1 MYLEYSGKKK
11 ENQYVLCFYELFI
24 LVFTSGIGMLSK
36 LAIIKSTTISIPYM
50 SGPDTN
56 QRIALH
62 AIIGEE
68 EETAVNVLTVHFSYD
83 RQQQCNNAA
92 RIMNY
97 ISGQLKANTMCLIF
111 GS

>member
-1 MYLEYSGKKK
+1 
-11 ENQYVLCFYELFI
+11 
-24 LVFTSGIGMLSK
+24 MLSK

-97 ISGQLKANTMCLIF
+97 ISGQPCV
-111 GS
+111 